1 MGYSVRTENH
11 RYTEW
16 RENDTGKIINSEL
29 YNYLK
34 DPLEMHNTASL
45 KESQSEIAELSKL
58 LLSVWPKLK
67 TKK

>member
-1 MGYSVRTENH
+1 MGYSVRTKIH

-58 LLSVWPKLK
+58 LFPVWPKLK
-67 TKK
+67 ITK

>member
-1 MGYSVRTENH
+1 MGYSVRTETH

-16 RENDTGKIINSEL
+16 RENDTGKIINSDL

-34 DPLEMHNTASL
+34 DPLEMRNTASS
-45 KESQSEIAELSKL
+45 KESQSKIAELSKL
-58 LLSVWPKLK
+58 LRSGWPKLK